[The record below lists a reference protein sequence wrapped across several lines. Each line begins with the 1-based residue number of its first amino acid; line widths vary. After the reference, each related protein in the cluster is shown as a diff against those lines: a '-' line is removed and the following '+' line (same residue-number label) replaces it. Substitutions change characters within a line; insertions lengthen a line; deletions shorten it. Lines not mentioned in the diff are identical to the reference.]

1 MYNFNISIM
10 ANNNKNPNRIS
21 YDDIL
26 ANMGLYV
33 ENGTLH
39 KGNKPEKLNP
49 ITNNKDNK
57 SIESSTSMNMNKVHT
72 TRTDIPIPIKQKM
85 SKEEYINLLLKQRIQ
100 QKHNQN
106 MKSTKL
112 IMPIDN
118 IHVRK
123 QRSHDVLFKFSS
135 PQNSI
140 NLKGNPNI

>member
-10 ANNNKNPNRIS
+10 ENKNPNKNPNRIS

-39 KGNKPEKLNP
+39 KGHKPEQVNP
-49 ITNNKDNK
+49 ITNNK
-57 SIESSTSMNMNKVHT
+57 SIESLSHTLPIHKVQHT
-72 TRTDIPIPIKQKM
+72 HLDTTIAKNM
-85 SKEEYINLLLKQRIQ
+85 SKEEYINLWLKQRIQ
-100 QKHNQN
+100 QKQNQN

-112 IMPIDN
+112 IMPIEN

-123 QRSHDVLFKFSS
+123 QQSHDVLFKFSS
-135 PQNSI
+135 PQHSI

>member
-1 MYNFNISIM
+1 M

-33 ENGTLH
+33 ENGALH
-39 KGNKPEKLNP
+39 KGNKGNKPDKVNPNP
-49 ITNNKDNK
+49 ITNNKYNK
-57 SIESSTSMNMNKVHT
+57 SVESSTIHQVPTILHT
-72 TRTDIPIPIKQKM
+72 NTPIKHKL
-85 SKEEYINLLLKQRIQ
+85 SKEEYINLWLKQRIQ
-100 QKHNQN
+100 QKQNQN

-112 IMPIDN
+112 IMPIEN

-123 QRSHDVLFKFSS
+123 QQSHDVLFNFSS
-135 PQNSI
+135 PQHSI

>member
-1 MYNFNISIM
+1 M

-39 KGNKPEKLNP
+39 KGNKQEKANP

-57 SIESSTSMNMNKVHT
+57 SIESSSHTNKVHT
-72 TRTDIPIPIKQKM
+72 IHTDIPIKKNM
-85 SKEEYINLLLKQRIQ
+85 SKEEYINLWLKEKIR
-100 QKHNQN
+100 QKQNQN

-112 IMPIDN
+112 IMPIEN

-123 QRSHDVLFKFSS
+123 NQSHDVLFKFSS
-135 PQNSI
+135 PQHSI

>member
-1 MYNFNISIM
+1 M
-10 ANNNKNPNRIS
+10 ANNKKKPNRIS

-33 ENGTLH
+33 ENGSLH
-39 KGNKPEKLNP
+39 KGNKPEKMNKPEKVNP
-49 ITNNKDNK
+49 MTNNKDSK
-57 SIESSTSMNMNKVHT
+57 SLESSLTMNKIHT
-72 TRTDIPIPIKQKM
+72 TYPDTPIKKKM
-85 SKEEYINLLLKQRIQ
+85 SKEEYINLWLKQKIQ
-100 QKHNQN
+100 QKQNQN

-123 QRSHDVLFKFSS
+123 QQSHDVLFNFSS
-135 PQNSI
+135 PQHSI

>member
-1 MYNFNISIM
+1 ME
-10 ANNNKNPNRIS
+10 NNNKKPNRIS

-33 ENGTLH
+33 ENGALH
-39 KGNKPEKLNP
+39 KGNKQAQANP
-49 ITNNKDNK
+49 VTNNK
-57 SIESSTSMNMNKVHT
+57 SVESSTI
-72 TRTDIPIPIKQKM
+72 RTDNIPIKQKM
-85 SKEEYINLLLKQRIQ
+85 SKEEYINLWLKQRIQ
-100 QKHNQN
+100 QKQNQN

-123 QRSHDVLFKFSS
+123 LQSHDVLFKFSS
-135 PQNSI
+135 PQHSI